1 MPVRHDA
8 QVFPRFF
15 ATNRSLNIPYL
26 LLYKEIAPIEGNVS
40 IKLKGILWFFLVN
53 QINKSSDCAQ
63 LYNHS
68 AAWFDKPGL
77 DHGEIYP
84 LPQECTS
91 AMNHLKEWTKMR
103 ALKCM
108 L

>member
-40 IKLKGILWFFLVN
+40 IKLKGILFFCFLIVN
-53 QINKSSDCAQ
+53 QNKESSDCVQ
-63 LYNHS
+63 LYNQS
-68 AAWFDKPGL
+68 ATWFDKPGFN
-77 DHGEIYP
+77 HGFLAIYP
-84 LPQECTS
+84 LLQG
-91 AMNHLKEWTKMR
+91 
-103 ALKCM
+103 
-108 L
+108 